1 MILALESSCD
11 ETAVAVFDPA
21 AGLTGEWV
29 HSQIAL
35 HEAYGGVVPD
45 LASREHLAHF
55 GPLLRRALATI
66 RPEQVTQIAVTN
78 GPGLAACLAMGL
90 ATAKSLGLA
99 WRVPV
104 VGVNHLRAH
113 AFSPFIALHAANP
126 AAFDAEFA
134 KLLPHLGL
142 LVSGGNTALFSI
154 DETRRI
160 TLIASTMDDAA
171 GEALDK
177 GAKLLGLGYPGGPQV
192 EKLAATGN
200 PTAFAFPKAM
210 AQRSTLEFSF
220 SGLKTSLRYQLE
232 KMSPA
237 EIETRK
243 ADLCASYQA
252 AVFEALVRKT
262 RLALVG
268 GPASLR
274 AGSQEPGLVGADLG
288 RSSGDGVS
296 TLAPKNR
303 DPAAAGRA
311 SSAGAFRA
319 ASTPQRDS
327 SPSSSRHPDPAHAGE
342 GSKDRPPSSES
353 LSSQLSALSFNSFG
367 LSGGVANN
375 QTLQRLLENIAQAQN
390 LPFLRAQPQHTGDN
404 AGMIA
409 FAAWAERETGGVNPA
424 GLDLTVEPSLP
435 LALGD

>member
-11 ETAVAVFDPA
+11 ETAVAVLDPTH
-21 AGLTGEWV
+21 GLAGEWV

-55 GPLLRRALATI
+55 GPLLQRALAAVPADNI
-66 RPEQVTQIAVTN
+66 SRIAVTQ

-90 ATAKSLGLA
+90 AAAKSLGLA

-113 AFSPFIALHAANP
+113 AFSPFIALHAAAP
-126 AAFDAEFA
+126 AAFAAEFA

-160 TLIASTMDDAA
+160 RLLASTMDDAA

-192 EKLAATGN
+192 EKLAAAGN
-200 PTAFAFPKAM
+200 PAAFEFPKAV
-210 AQRSTLEFSF
+210 AQRSSLEFSF

-232 KMSPA
+232 KMPPA
-237 EIETRK
+237 EIERRK
-243 ADLCASYQA
+243 ADLCAGYQA
-252 AVFEALVRKT
+252 AVFSALVRKSK
-262 RLALVG
+262 LALERGIARVVADFHIGDKGVG
-268 GPASLR
+268 V
-274 AGSQEPGLVGADLG
+274 ETGAHH
-288 RSSGDGVS
+288 GV
-296 TLAPKNR
+296 TGTVAYR
-303 DPAAAGRA
+303 
-311 SSAGAFRA
+311 
-319 ASTPQRDS
+319 
-327 SPSSSRHPDPAHAGE
+327 
-342 GSKDRPPSSES
+342 
-353 LSSQLSALSFNSFG
+353 SFG

-375 QTLQRLLENIAQAQN
+375 QTLQRELAQVAQSAGV
-390 LPFLRAQPQHTGDN
+390 PFFRALSQHTGDN

-409 FAAWAERETGGVNPA
+409 FAAWAEREAGGVSEA
-424 GLDLTVEPSLP
+424 GLGLAIAPSLP
-435 LALGD
+435 LAAG

>member
-21 AGLTGEWV
+21 RGLAGEWV

-45 LASREHLAHF
+45 LASREHLSHF
-55 GPLLRRALATI
+55 GPLLSRALGAVPAESIT
-66 RPEQVTQIAVTN
+66 RIAVTN

-113 AFSPFIALHAANP
+113 AFSPFMALQAAAP
-126 AAFDAEFA
+126 ADFDAEFA
-134 KLLPHLGL
+134 RLLPHLGL

-154 DETRRI
+154 DGARRI
-160 TLIASTMDDAA
+160 RLLASTMDDAA

-192 EKLAATGN
+192 EKLAATGQAA
-200 PTAFAFPKAM
+200 AFAFPKAV
-210 AQRSTLEFSF
+210 ARRSSLDFSF

-232 KMSPA
+232 KMPPA
-237 EIETRK
+237 EIEHRK

-252 AVFEALVRKT
+252 AVFNALVRKSK
-262 RLALVG
+262 LALERG
-268 GPASLR
+268 F
-274 AGSQEPGLVGADLG
+274 
-288 RSSGDGVS
+288 
-296 TLAPKNR
+296 T
-303 DPAAAGRA
+303 GRA
-311 SSAGAFRA
+311 SRPDEPRSAGWP
-319 ASTPQRDS
+319 TL
-327 SPSSSRHPDPAHAGE
+327 HEAHGV
-342 GSKDRPPSSES
+342 RSEIS
-353 LSSQLSALSFNSFG
+353 HQSEPMAYRSFG

-375 QTLQRLLENIAQAQN
+375 QTLQRELAAVAKSAGV
-390 LPFLRAQPQHTGDN
+390 PFFRALPQHTGDN

-409 FAAWAERETGGVNPA
+409 FAAWAEREAGGLDEA
-424 GLDLTVEPSLP
+424 GLALEIAPSLP
-435 LALGD
+435 LAAG